1 MFPSKEKNN
10 HTLKEDKKV
19 GKNYVAPELN
29 VWENDDLDVIRTSS
43 IGEPGNADNGG
54 NDIDWVGFIVG

>member
-1 MFPSKEKNN
+1 M
-10 HTLKEDKKV
+10 

-29 VWENDDLDVIRTSS
+29 VWENDDLDVIRTSN

-54 NDIDWVGFIVG
+54 NDIDWVGFQGY